1 MGRELKTRLEAQSKQ
16 TPGLYRG
23 GEATELRVC
32 SASAQALQGGS
43 LNGLKSSLC
52 SLDLRQLQSLQFPLA
67 QFVELTV
74 LSLCCKSSLIFS
86 PTQSYCYP
94 GKHLAV
100 PFISSAMGSFSLSG
114 QLLFILCCPFCS
126 AWWTR
131 YGTYKEIPAFGG
143 WGGVSA
149 LQLHWFISEKWTEKD

>member
-67 QFVELTV
+67 QFVELTYSTLPV
-74 LSLCCKSSLIFS
+74 LQELVDLF
-86 PTQSYCYP
+86 PHP
-94 GKHLAV
+94 E
-100 PFISSAMGSFSLSG
+100 
-114 QLLFILCCPFCS
+114 LLLP
-126 AWWTR
+126 WKTL
-131 YGTYKEIPAFGG
+131 T
-143 WGGVSA
+143 
-149 LQLHWFISEKWTEKD
+149 